1 MINEEE
7 IQDIYRRK
15 KQKILKWGTYVIDNQ
30 DKNSKDNISPEM
42 GNGNSTIMESG
53 GGELDMDEATRAAY
67 EAIMPTRMEDSI
79 QSNINA
85 IMQEQNSN
93 KENELSELPE
103 DELVAEIMK
112 KFQNNIQDNVNE
124 LFK

>member
-7 IQDIYRRK
+7 IRDIYRRK
-15 KQKILKWGTYVIDNQ
+15 KQKILKWGTYVIDNP
-30 DKNSKDNISPEM
+30 DR
-42 GNGNSTIMESG
+42 
-53 GGELDMDEATRAAY
+53 DEATRAAY

-79 QSNINA
+79 QNSINA

-93 KENELSELPE
+93 KEEEPSELAE
-103 DELVAEIMK
+103 DELVAEILK
-112 KFQNNIQDNVNE
+112 KYQNNIQNNVNE